1 MSSTLTLPTRIKL
14 SDFWPTK
21 LAAFCVTESIGQK
34 RKDCTYF
41 NSIFGCGS
49 EDTAQLVWE
58 EDLRGKVQGTRLKF
72 SCPSEEC
79 GGAMDGEI
87 EYPFVTANGYLEIP
101 RPAELV
107 DMIIRW
113 MIGLELSLDPLPAV

>member
-1 MSSTLTLPTRIKL
+1 
-14 SDFWPTK
+14 
-21 LAAFCVTESIGQK
+21 
-34 RKDCTYF
+34 
-41 NSIFGCGS
+41 
-49 EDTAQLVWE
+49 
-58 EDLRGKVQGTRLKF
+58 
-72 SCPSEEC
+72 
-79 GGAMDGEI
+79 MDGEI